1 MPYIKLDMARIFLF
15 HCLKSCKPGV
25 WYETASLI
33 QYLKKTHPFFLIPEK
48 PAFRHQWEKEQG
60 RYCNFFEYEIA
71 SNQSIKISE
80 KDPDSF
86 ERVEGRFV
94 ERFLEYIPLL
104 LGHVDLAYDTPK
116 KSEIRP
122 SLGKQKAFRVNERF
136 LRFMNGEISEPRVM
150 VHPNHEIHV
159 ESDFYPA
166 STLERLAPFSD
177 LVTSDR
183 ICILKLN
190 RMKAVKYIAEANSSN
205 LKRFLEELTRNPLP
219 VNIAAELDEWAGHS
233 EKFLLY
239 QDCGLLEGNDL
250 PPFTKDFELES
261 ISAGLRL
268 IRSPDVLFSRLEKAE
283 QVPLLVTH
291 RSNAFVAP
299 PNGAISLFARKMEKA
314 KKTTL
319 KEAMTIAQKSYI
331 TLFFETGAFLGAFE
345 KALIEEKCV
354 AEVNKT
360 RRTIT
365 YAAEQKQQ
373 VDAAVAK
380 LKKNYRVKIVRQ
392 LHDIQEFRCRRSSDY
407 SKRSHL
413 YA

>member
-1 MPYIKLDMARIFLF
+1 M
-15 HCLKSCKPGV
+15 
-25 WYETASLI
+25 
-33 QYLKKTHPFFLIPEK
+33 
-48 PAFRHQWEKEQG
+48 
-60 RYCNFFEYEIA
+60 
-71 SNQSIKISE
+71 
-80 KDPDSF
+80 
-86 ERVEGRFV
+86 

-166 STLERLAPFSD
+166 STLEKLAPFSD

-205 LKRFLEELTRNPLP
+205 LKGFLEELTRNPLP
-219 VNIAAELDEWAGHS
+219 VNIAAELDEWADHS

-250 PPFTKDFELES
+250 PPFTKDFELVS

-283 QVPLLVTH
+283 QFP
-291 RSNAFVAP
+291 
-299 PNGAISLFARKMEKA
+299 
-314 KKTTL
+314 
-319 KEAMTIAQKSYI
+319 
-331 TLFFETGAFLGAFE
+331 
-345 KALIEEKCV
+345 CW
-354 AEVNKT
+354 
-360 RRTIT
+360 
-365 YAAEQKQQ
+365 
-373 VDAAVAK
+373 
-380 LKKNYRVKIVRQ
+380 
-392 LHDIQEFRCRRSSDY
+392 
-407 SKRSHL
+407 
-413 YA
+413 